1 VLVADDDRVDRRLED
16 RPIPALAFPE
26 LLFDGRAS
34 AALVPKPKDEEPGH
48 NAEHGPCSGTHQAE
62 GVEDFRDETEH
73 CERPDFPM
81 SRRYRI
87 SWLTP
92 S

>member
-26 LLFDGRAS
+26 FPFDGRAS
-34 AALVPKPKDEEPGH
+34 AVLVPKPENEEPGH
-48 NAEHGPCSGTHQAE
+48 KAERRPGSGTHQAE
-62 GVEDFRDETEH
+62 GVEDFGDETKH

-87 SWLTP
+87 
-92 S
+92 